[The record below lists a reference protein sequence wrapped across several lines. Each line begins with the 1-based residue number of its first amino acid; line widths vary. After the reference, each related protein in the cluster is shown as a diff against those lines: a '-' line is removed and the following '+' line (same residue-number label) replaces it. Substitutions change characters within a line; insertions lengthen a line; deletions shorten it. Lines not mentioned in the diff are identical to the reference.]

1 MNFDCVGRNEK
12 GERYMKYHYPFTIVE
27 MIQLLERWILV
38 QSFAYYELNENIAS
52 DFDYDANAR
61 QLAELK
67 KEHPDEFERSRYY
80 DIFHD
85 YCTDVDGAHYTS
97 GFDLLERLRKKDKHL
112 YRYIHMDAALALD
125 QKQKRMEGEE

>member
-1 MNFDCVGRNEK
+1 MNFSPVGRTKDGEK
-12 GERYMKYHYPFTIVE
+12 YMKFHIPYTPVE
-27 MIQLLERWILV
+27 MIQLLERSILV
-38 QSFAYYELNENIAS
+38 DSFAYYELNETIKS

-67 KEHPDEFERSRYY
+67 KEYPDEFKRSRYY

-97 GFDLLERLRKKDKHL
+97 GFDLLNRVEKTDKKL
-112 YRYIHMDAALALD
+112 YRYIHMDAVNALE
-125 QKQKRMEGEE
+125 QKRKRMEE